1 MLSPAA
7 AAQGGHARPELLL
20 STSGGSSITGTAAV
34 LQVTEVRLQ
43 RTIEALCAAEGMSYI
58 SMTPIQR
65 LFLTH
70 YRCFFCKMLPLY
82 ELDVSSRNRARC
94 GRCRHLVSLT
104 GGGKYG
110 KIRKRLAM
118 AMRQQ
123 KAENEEKEEGEEGE
137 AGGSMAV
144 AAGPQPEAMG
154 DGRGG
159 GGESA

>member
-7 AAQGGHARPELLL
+7 PAQGGHASPELLF
-20 STSGGSSITGTAAV
+20 STSGTGTAAV
-34 LQVTEVRLQ
+34 LQMTEVRLQ
-43 RTIEALCAAEGMSYI
+43 RTIEALCAAEGLSYL

-65 LFLTH
+65 LFVTH

-104 GGGKYG
+104 AGGKYG

-118 AMRQQ
+118 AMQQ
-123 KAENEEKEEGEEGE
+123 QQQARREEKGEGEV
-137 AGGSMAV
+137 GGSVTTTAV
-144 AAGPQPEAMG
+144 AGPLPE
-154 DGRGG
+154 RVGG
-159 GGESA
+159 GGGA